1 MHPIAEHTLGLVF
14 HPLGSINWFPSKLTY
29 TRSLDSVFAAMIIR
43 RIQVKSCPLFLWITL
58 SITFWNSNFSIDFRP
73 LRVFAQKIGSLL
85 SICFCCI
92 FFYKFAKLLFFL
104 SFYKSYLTILFKIK
118 LNLILNIIFLSF
130 AIGFIISISLY
141 APIYFIG
148 DGEIT
153 TLSLEI
159 INLQTSGDRKDLA
172 VATTLQMV
180 IPLIILL
187 IFHLKSRT
195 FIKWSV

>member
-1 MHPIAEHTLGLVF
+1 MKIAQ
-14 HPLGSINWFPSKLTY
+14 
-29 TRSLDSVFAAMIIR
+29 SL
-43 RIQVKSCPLFLWITL
+43 
-58 SITFWNSNFSIDFRP
+58 N
-73 LRVFAQKIGSLL
+73 
-85 SICFCCI
+85 
-92 FFYKFAKLLFFL
+92 
-104 SFYKSYLTILFKIK
+104 KSYLTILFKIK

-148 DGEIT
+148 NGEIT

-180 IPLIILL
+180 IPLLILL
-187 IFHLKSRT
+187 FFHLKSKI